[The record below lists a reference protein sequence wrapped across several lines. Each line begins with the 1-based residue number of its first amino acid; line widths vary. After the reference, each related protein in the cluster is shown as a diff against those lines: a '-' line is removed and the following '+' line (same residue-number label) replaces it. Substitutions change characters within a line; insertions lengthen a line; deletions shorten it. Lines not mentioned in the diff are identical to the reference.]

1 MMGARILLGFAMA
14 LATAYS
20 CTTEVWQAGGVKKC
34 VDPCNY
40 SNVIW
45 DRHGNAM
52 CLQYQLTTG
61 GQQICPWS
69 NIAYDAYGTPLCMV
83 SQNNQELCKTSSI
96 AYDHAHQPVCVS
108 TSDGFSCPAERIKYN
123 GSLDPYCS

>member
-1 MMGARILLGFAMA
+1 MGARILLGFAMA
-14 LATAYS
+14 LTTAYS
-20 CTTEVWQAGGVKKC
+20 CTTEVSQAGGVKKC
-34 VDPCNY
+34 VAPCDY

-45 DRHGNAM
+45 DRHGTAL

-69 NIAYDAYGTPLCMV
+69 NIAYGADGTPLCMV

-108 TSDGFSCPAERIKYN
+108 TGDGFSCPAERI
-123 GSLDPYCS
+123 